1 MIGQLNPTQLSSRL
15 AAMSDQQ
22 LQQYA
27 MLHHDDPFVMAIA
40 MDVKNQR
47 DAARSSVAAPSA
59 AQPTVVNQ
67 LIARM
72 AQLPPMQGAQGQQ
85 MPAQQ
90 LAQPPQPQVAP
101 QATQTAADGGLMHG
115 IARLPAQNLTRMA
128 DGGITMT
135 PGMLDFAQ
143 RSEPVV
149 RMADGGV
156 PGYKDKGLTASDD
169 SDEQGSPF
177 TRWMQELTQGIGQ
190 QTEEGKLRAR
200 LQSQYGPASA
210 PIGLFM
216 SQTGAQRQ
224 RAKDIM
230 AQLPTM
236 SAPEMQ
242 QLLATG
248 LTPDEFSA
256 QRETARLLNVAPAPA
271 TPTSTATPTATPTA
285 PAAAPTAPTAATGAP
300 KTKPSAAP
308 GAAPAAAATGIQQ
321 LVGPPAPDRIDRLLA
336 GYKPATVQELSE
348 KAQTIAEPWNKEIE
362 ASNKPFK
369 EQFAEERKRLS
380 ESGEQNKWQAI
391 MEAGLSMMAS
401 RSPYALQAFGEGGLR
416 GLQMYQAAQKQDDAA
431 RKALMHSEMM
441 MAQSERAERSGN
453 RRDAVQLASVAE
465 NERKA
470 ALQLGL
476 QAEQI
481 RNTNEYQQ
489 GLLSVQQGLLKVQ
502 QGKLNILQS
511 GAAQDAKLRSEFTKV
526 QGQVMQALAKETEYQ
541 TADENKKMQMRNAR
555 IREAVLA
562 NPLLASYASGVG
574 FMPSATGTVRADLTK
589 DKDED

>member
-1 MIGQLNPTQLSSRL
+1 
-15 AAMSDQQ
+15 
-22 LQQYA
+22 

-72 AQLPPMQGAQGQQ
+72 AQLPPMQGGQGQQ
-85 MPAQQ
+85 MPTQP

-115 IARLPAQNLTRMA
+115 IARLPARNLTRMA

-156 PGYKDKGLTASDD
+156 PGYKDKGLATSDD

-190 QTEEGKLRAR
+190 QTEEAKLRAR

-256 QRETARLLNVAPAPA
+256 QRETARLLNVAAAPA
-271 TPTSTATPTATPTA
+271 TPTSTAAPATAPTAATPTA
-285 PAAAPTAPTAATGAP
+285 ATPTAATPTAAPAAATGAP
-300 KTKPSAAP
+300 KTKPSATP

-336 GYKPATVQELSE
+336 SYKPATVQELSE
-348 KAQTIAEPWNKEIE
+348 KAQIIAEPWNKEIE
-362 ASNKPFK
+362 TSNKPFK

-453 RRDAVQLASVAE
+453 RRDAVQLATVAE

-502 QGKLNILQS
+502 QGKLSILQS

-526 QGQVMQALAKETEYQ
+526 QGQVMRDLSKEMEYQ

-555 IREAVLA
+555 IREAMLA